1 MHVGAPAC
9 MFMHSC
15 VFEFVSTFVLITSLH
30 PLVSACWSCNTQLQ
44 QAAAKYVHRH
54 TAAADALTCRCLDL
68 SSSRRKLA
76 VVDDNNK
83 VLVYSLQSRAV
94 LYQDKNANSVAWNTE
109 FEDMLCFS
117 GGGKL
122 STKTADFP
130 VHQQKMQVGLSNTAC
145 VSDQKQAGNCATIC
159 TQRRRG
165 LPAH

>member
-1 MHVGAPAC
+1 M
-9 MFMHSC
+9 
-15 VFEFVSTFVLITSLH
+15 
-30 PLVSACWSCNTQLQ
+30 
-44 QAAAKYVHRH
+44 
-54 TAAADALTCRCLDL
+54 
-68 SSSRRKLA
+68 
-76 VVDDNNK
+76 VDDNNK

-159 TQRRRG
+159 TQRRGGFWPTEWHQCITCTSCTCSLLMLHKDDSLCIPCLVSCIMVWHHRLHLLTACQQHVSLHHG
-165 LPAH
+165 HKPQPHSCL